1 MAMEARQRALSDEQ
15 QRLVILSR
23 EKFERDQISYISEAE
38 ARGEARGKAEGE
50 ALGEA
55 RGKAEGEAMA
65 RQKIAQNLLTAGMD
79 LSTIAQMTGLSLD
92 ELAHLNPKI

>member
-38 ARGEARGKAEGE
+38 ARGKAEGE

-79 LSTIAQMTGLSLD
+79 VSTIAQMTGLSLD